1 MYLYKSSVFGTAF
14 VYVSSNVKTKYKF
27 KVLEDR
33 VMKRLMI
40 ILAIVFSSAQIY
52 ASRLVVKGN
61 IDAPFS
67 VFIGGEKYY
76 SYKNE
81 VNISNLPRG
90 VYRMEVYVEGA
101 AYEQLYDCSIDIPR
115 NTTVRATFTGDN
127 RMYITKY
134 DNAPTII
141 LDVTPYPHRQVHYAP
156 APKPVPV
163 YHSTPKPHKAA
174 PAPKPA
180 PKANPAPKPASKPAP
195 KVAESKSTRSGAST
209 SSSRTRTTEARSTTS
224 TRK

>member
-1 MYLYKSSVFGTAF
+1 
-14 VYVSSNVKTKYKF
+14 
-27 KVLEDR
+27 
-33 VMKRLMI
+33 MKRLMI

-141 LDVTPYPHRQVHYAP
+141 LDVTPYPHRHVHYAP

-163 YHSTPKPHKAA
+163 YHSTPKHVHHPAPASKHVHHPAPAPKHVHHPAPAPKPHKAA

-180 PKANPAPKPASKPAP
+180 PKENPAPKPASKPAP

-209 SSSRTRTTEARSTTS
+209 SSTRTRTTEARSTTS

>member
-1 MYLYKSSVFGTAF
+1 
-14 VYVSSNVKTKYKF
+14 
-27 KVLEDR
+27 
-33 VMKRLMI
+33 MKRLMI
-40 ILAIVFSSAQIY
+40 MLAIVFSSAQIY

-90 VYRMEVYVEGA
+90 VYRMEVYVEGT

-127 RMYITKY
+127 KMYITKY
-134 DNAPTII
+134 DNAPTVLI
-141 LDVTPYPHRQVHYAP
+141 DVTPYPHRNVHHAV
-156 APKPVPV
+156 AAKPVHHSVPV
-163 YHSTPKPHKAA
+163 THKV
-174 PAPKPA
+174 APKPA
-180 PKANPAPKPASKPAP
+180 PKTSPAPKQASKPTP
-195 KVAESKSTRSGAST
+195 KVAESKSTRPGVST
-209 SSSRTRTTEARSTTS
+209 SNSKTRTTEARSTTS

>member
-1 MYLYKSSVFGTAF
+1 
-14 VYVSSNVKTKYKF
+14 
-27 KVLEDR
+27 
-33 VMKRLMI
+33 MKRLMI

-141 LDVTPYPHRQVHYAP
+141 LDVTPYPNRHVHHAP
-156 APKPVPV
+156 APKPAPV
-163 YHSTPKPHKAA
+163 YHSTPKHVHHSAPAPKPHKAAPAAKPA

-209 SSSRTRTTEARSTTS
+209 SSSRTRTTESRSTTS

>member
-1 MYLYKSSVFGTAF
+1 
-14 VYVSSNVKTKYKF
+14 
-27 KVLEDR
+27 
-33 VMKRLMI
+33 MKRLMI

-81 VNISNLPRG
+81 VNISYLPRG

-127 RMYITKY
+127 KMYITNY

-141 LDVTPYPHRQVHYAP
+141 LDVTPYPHRHVAHHAP
-156 APKPVPV
+156 APKPV
-163 YHSTPKPHKAA
+163 YHSVPKHAPAPKPVHKPAPAPKPHKAA
-174 PAPKPA
+174 PAPKPAPKAAPAAKPA

-195 KVAESKSTRSGAST
+195 KVAESKSTRSSAST
-209 SSSRTRTTEARSTTS
+209 SNSKTRTTEARSTTS